1 MPSGLPPA
9 RAPEATTSA
18 PEPTAVVPAVAPPSE
33 AQLTAQD
40 SQIPPATPDPGRSR
54 RQAEGSRAL
63 SAAARQRAERERAP
77 EQAAALYEF
86 GRGKEREARDLFA
99 NEDYAAA
106 RAASEAARDSFG
118 KSEQWARRHPPP
130 RATPSERIAAS
141 PETAPRREPPAIPA
155 PQATA
160 APAPV
165 RVLTAAPAAPEPPRG
180 SERSTDEER
189 IRDAIRRYEKA
200 QSTLDAD
207 LYARVYPSVDKARV
221 RAAFEQLRSQRLVF
235 EIQKIELAP
244 GASAATVR
252 GLEKRE
258 AVPQVGSE
266 QHSASPRVITL
277 EKRGDTWVIT
287 SLAS

>member
-1 MPSGLPPA
+1 
-9 RAPEATTSA
+9 
-18 PEPTAVVPAVAPPSE
+18 V
-33 AQLTAQD
+33 
-40 SQIPPATPDPGRSR
+40 
-54 RQAEGSRAL
+54 
-63 SAAARQRAERERAP
+63 
-77 EQAAALYEF
+77 
-86 GRGKEREARDLFA
+86 
-99 NEDYAAA
+99 
-106 RAASEAARDSFG
+106 
-118 KSEQWARRHPPP
+118 
-130 RATPSERIAAS
+130 
-141 PETAPRREPPAIPA
+141 
-155 PQATA
+155 TA

-165 RVLTAAPAAPEPPRG
+165 RIFTSVPAAPEPPRAT
-180 SERSTDEER
+180 ERSTDEEK

-221 RAAFEQLRSQRLVF
+221 RAAFEQLRSQKLVF

-244 GASAATVR
+244 GATTAAVR

-266 QHSASPRVITL
+266 QHAVSPRVITL